1 MFDFS
6 TGQTKWDEGSIKISL
21 LEIHTTMLVPH
32 THTHTHNGVRKFKG
46 LRLILVNSQILFFLW
61 LL

>member
-6 TGQTKWDEGSIKISL
+6 TGQTKWDGGSIKISL

-32 THTHTHNGVRKFKG
+32 THTHTHTMELGNLKD
-46 LRLILVNSQILFFLW
+46 
-61 LL
+61 